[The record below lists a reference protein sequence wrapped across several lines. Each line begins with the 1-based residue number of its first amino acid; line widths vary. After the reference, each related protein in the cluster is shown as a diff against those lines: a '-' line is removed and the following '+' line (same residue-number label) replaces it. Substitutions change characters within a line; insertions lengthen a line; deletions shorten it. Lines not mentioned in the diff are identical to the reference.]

1 MLTINKGIQQSAAKV
16 VVYGVEGI
24 GKTTFASHFPAPL
37 FLDLDRGSRRM
48 DVDRIDSI
56 QDWPALMGTL
66 DQIQRDPSLPYST
79 IVIDTAD
86 MAAKLASAYIC
97 KANGNKKSIEEFGY
111 GKGYVILAEEFSK
124 LLVNAEVLVNMGFN
138 VVFLAHAMQRTVT
151 RPDDTGS
158 YDHWEMKL
166 PGSKNNSL
174 GALLKEW
181 ADLLLFADYKVIIR
195 QGADGKGKAAGGQR
209 RMRATHTPFADAK
222 NRFGLADILDFDF
235 KEIQSIIPARPTTPP
250 KTTMEK
256 AYQAKKKVQKGIT
269 PKAAA
274 KPAEAKPAPSTNVYD
289 ELERLMALGVS
300 EADSSPITE
309 EELLKAIRQGYPG
322 TPQAKAENLYKIPAD
337 FVAALVKDAGRI
349 GSMWASF
356 KLYVLNNIRIPF

>member
-1 MLTINKGIQQSAAKV
+1 MLTINKGIQQSAVKV

-24 GKTTFASHFPAPL
+24 GKTTFASHFPTPL

-97 KANGNKKSIEEFGY
+97 KANGSKKSIEEFGY

-222 NRFGLADILDFDF
+222 TASGSQIFW
-235 KEIQSIIPARPTTPP
+235 T
-250 KTTMEK
+250 
-256 AYQAKKKVQKGIT
+256 
-269 PKAAA
+269 
-274 KPAEAKPAPSTNVYD
+274 STSRKSS
-289 ELERLMALGVS
+289 L
-300 EADSSPITE
+300 SSPPALSRRRKPPWKRRIRRRRRCRRE
-309 EELLKAIRQGYPG
+309 SPLKRPRS
-322 TPQAKAENLYKIPAD
+322 PQKRSQPRPRMCMTSSR
-337 FVAALVKDAGRI
+337 V
-349 GSMWASF
+349 
-356 KLYVLNNIRIPF
+356 

>member
-1 MLTINKGIQQSAAKV
+1 MLTINKGIQQSAVKV

-48 DVDRIDSI
+48 DVERIDSI

-86 MAAKLASAYIC
+86 RAAKLASAYIC

-174 GALLKEW
+174 VALLKEW

-222 NRFGLADILDFDF
+222 
-235 KEIQSIIPARPTTPP
+235 K
-250 KTTMEK
+250 K
-256 AYQAKKKVQKGIT
+256 AQKGIT
-269 PKAAA
+269 PKTAAE
-274 KPAEAKPAPSTNVYD
+274 PAETKPAPPTNVYD
-289 ELERLMALGVS
+289 ELARLMALGVS
-300 EADSSPITE
+300 EADPSPITE
-309 EELLKAIRQGYPG
+309 GELLKAIREVDPNE
-322 TPQAKAENLYKIPAD
+322 PAAKAENLAKIPAD
-337 FVAALVKDAGRI
+337 YVEALIKPKTWAG
-349 GSMWASF
+349 F
-356 KLYVLNNIRIPF
+356 KYYVLNNIRTPF

>member
-1 MLTINKGIQQSAAKV
+1 MLTINKGIQQSAVKV

-37 FLDLDRGSRRM
+37 FLDLDRGSRRI
-48 DVDRIDSI
+48 DVDRVDSI

-235 KEIQSIIPARPTTPP
+235 KEIQSIIPARPVTPP

-269 PKAAA
+269 PKTAAEPA
-274 KPAEAKPAPSTNVYD
+274 ETKPATPTNVYD
-289 ELERLMALGVS
+289 ELARLMALGVS
-300 EADSSPITE
+300 EADPSPITE
-309 EELLKAIRQGYPG
+309 GELLRAIREGYPD
-322 TPQAKAENLYKIPAD
+322 TPQARAENLYKIPAD
-337 FVAALVKDAGRI
+337 FVSALVKDADHTD
-349 GSMWASF
+349 SMWVSF
-356 KLYVLNNIRIPF
+356 KYYVLNNIRTPF

>member
-1 MLTINKGIQQSAAKV
+1 MLTINKGIQQNAVKV

-97 KANGNKKSIEEFGY
+97 KANGSKKSIEEFGY

-166 PGSKNNSL
+166 PGARTIHWGLFSKS
-174 GALLKEW
+174 GRIFCSSRTTKSSSGRAQTAKERRP
-181 ADLLLFADYKVIIR
+181 AVSEECER
-195 QGADGKGKAAGGQR
+195 R
-209 RMRATHTPFADAK
+209 TRHSRMRRTASALRIFWT
-222 NRFGLADILDFDF
+222 
-235 KEIQSIIPARPTTPP
+235 
-250 KTTMEK
+250 
-256 AYQAKKKVQKGIT
+256 
-269 PKAAA
+269 
-274 KPAEAKPAPSTNVYD
+274 STS
-289 ELERLMALGVS
+289 RK
-300 EADSSPITE
+300 SSPSSLPVLSRRRRPPWKRRIRRRRRYRRE
-309 EELLKAIRQGYPG
+309 SHLKRPRS
-322 TPQAKAENLYKIPAD
+322 PQKRSQPRTRMCMTSSH
-337 FVAALVKDAGRI
+337 V
-349 GSMWASF
+349 
-356 KLYVLNNIRIPF
+356 

>member
-1 MLTINKGIQQSAAKV
+1 MLTINKGIQQSAVKV

-86 MAAKLASAYIC
+86 MAAKLASAFIC
-97 KANGNKKSIEEFGY
+97 KANGGKKSIEEFGY

-222 NRFGLADILDFDF
+222 NRFGLPDVMDFDF
-235 KEIQSIIPARPTTPP
+235 KEIQSIIPARPVTPP

-269 PKAAA
+269 PKAGAE
-274 KPAEAKPAPSTNVYD
+274 PAETKPAPSTNVYD
-289 ELERLMALGVS
+289 ELLRLMALGVS
-300 EADSSPITE
+300 EADPSPITE
-309 EELLKAIRQGYPG
+309 GELLKAIREVDPNE
-322 TPQAKAENLYKIPAD
+322 PAAKAENLAKIPSD
-337 FVAALVKDAGRI
+337 YVEALVKPDTWTG
-349 GSMWASF
+349 F
-356 KLYVLNNIRIPF
+356 KYYVLNNLRPPF

>member
-1 MLTINKGIQQSAAKV
+1 MLTINKGIQQSAVKV

-235 KEIQSIIPARPTTPP
+235 KEIQSIIPARHITPP

-256 AYQAKKKVQKGIT
+256 AYQAKKKAQKGIT
-269 PKAAA
+269 TKMAT
-274 KPAEAKPAPSTNVYD
+274 EATNVYD
-289 ELERLMALGVS
+289 ELARLMALGVS
-300 EADSSPITE
+300 EADPSPITE
-309 EELLKAIRQGYPG
+309 GELLKAIRETDPNA
-322 TPQAKAENLYKIPAD
+322 PAAKAENLAKIPAD
-337 FVAALVKDAGRI
+337 YVEALIKPR
-349 GSMWASF
+349 MWAGF
-356 KLYVLNNIRIPF
+356 KYYVLNNIRIPF